1 MRGALSAMGC
11 VHRRSPAVP
20 APSRARDD
28 YRRGHVLDPRIYRAA
43 LVPVLVAVLVAAFS
57 LENRPRPIGTTL
69 APDAFSG
76 EQASLTLERLA
87 AAYPRRRP
95 GDAADEALARRI
107 AQELEVL
114 GPRAVR
120 TRTTTAQT
128 IEGERE
134 LTTVIATRIGAPGPG
149 LAIVAH
155 RDAAGAGA
163 KAELS
168 GTAAMLELARVAA
181 QGRVRRT
188 ISFISTSGGSGG
200 AAGAAAAARALP
212 GDVSAVLVLGDLAGA
227 QVRKPF
233 VTGFS
238 NGRGQAPLQ
247 LRRTVE
253 AAVRAE
259 VGVEPGGPRAPQ
271 QWARLAVPFATGE
284 QGELLRADVPA
295 VLLSVSGERGPRADT
310 AIVPERITRFGRAAL
325 RAITALDNG
334 PTLGGDPQAVVLTN
348 RKVLPQWAVRL
359 LVGVLLLPV
368 LLVAIDGLA
377 RARRRKEPVGRWAL
391 WVLATALPY
400 LLTAAFAVLFRV
412 TGLLQVAPRGPAPP
426 GAVPVDGNAQIALVS
441 LLLVFVLGW
450 IGLRPLALQL
460 ARVRE
465 RPAAEGAG
473 IALILVSAVVVA
485 LVWLRNPY
493 AAALLIPAL
502 HGTVLIAAGG
512 VRLPRVVGVL
522 LVLVGLLPAALAAT
536 MVASALGYTPADALW
551 AGVLAI
557 AGGHVGPLSWLVLGL
572 LAGCGTA
579 TALVALARR
588 PPAADADGV
597 TVRGPV
603 TYAGPGAL
611 GGVDSALR
619 R

>member
-1 MRGALSAMGC
+1 MAVSSGA
-11 VHRRSPAVP
+11 P
-20 APSRARDD
+20 APPAAADD
-28 YRRGHVLDPRIYRAA
+28 YGRGDVLDPRIYRAA
-43 LVPVLVAVLVAAFS
+43 LVPVLLAVLVAAFS
-57 LENRPRPIGTTL
+57 LQDRPRPIGTTL

-87 AAYPRRRP
+87 AAHPRRRP
-95 GDAADEALARRI
+95 GDAADEALAQRI
-107 AQELEVL
+107 AEELRVL

-120 TRTTTAQT
+120 TRTVTAQT

-134 LTTVIATRIGAPGPG
+134 LRTVIATRIGAPGPG
-149 LAIVAH
+149 IAVVAH

-168 GTAAMLELARVAA
+168 GTAAMLELARVAG

-188 ISFISTSGGSGG
+188 ITFISTSGGSGG
-200 AAGAAAAARALP
+200 AAGAADAAKALR
-212 GDVSAVLVLGDLAGA
+212 DDISAVLVLGDVAGE

-238 NGRGQAPLQ
+238 NGNGQAPLQ

-271 QWARLAVPFATGE
+271 QWARLALPFATGE
-284 QGELLRADVPA
+284 QGELLRAGVPA
-295 VLLSVSGERGPRADT
+295 VLLSVSGERGPSADA
-310 AIVPERITRFGRAAL
+310 AIVPDRITRFGRAAL
-325 RAITALDNG
+325 RALTALDNG
-334 PTLGGDPQAVVLTN
+334 PTIGGGPEAVVLTN
-348 RKVLPQWAVRL
+348 RKVLPAWAVRL

-368 LLVAIDGLA
+368 LFVAVDGLA

-400 LLTAAFAVLFRV
+400 LLVAMTAVLFAV
-412 TGLLQVAPRGPAPP
+412 SGLLPEVPRGPAPP
-426 GAVPVDGNAQIALVS
+426 DAVTVDGSAQVALVS
-441 LLLVFVLGW
+441 LVLVFVLGW
-450 IGLRPLALQL
+450 VGLRPLALQL
-460 ARVRE
+460 AGVRE
-465 RPAAEGAG
+465 RPAAPGAG
-473 IALILVSAVVVA
+473 VALVLVSAVVVGV
-485 LVWLRNPY
+485 VWIGNPY
-493 AAALLIPAL
+493 AASLLIPAL
-502 HGTVLIAAGG
+502 HLTVLIAASG
-512 VRLPRVVGVL
+512 VRLPRVAGVA
-522 LVLVGLLPAALAAT
+522 LVMLGLVPTLIAVA
-536 MVASALGYTPADALW
+536 MVASALGYGADQAAW
-551 AGVLAI
+551 AAVLAV
-557 AGGHVGPLSWLVLGL
+557 AGGHIGPLSWLVLAL

-579 TALVALARR
+579 TALVAVARR
-588 PPAADADGV
+588 PAKPDEDSV